1 MAGSILNDARLAIL
15 PTSCQISLKKLVCSN
30 IYLKCPKNIDL
41 SSVTYSGWNLY
52 IYTDIL
58 SELTNL
64 YGANVVPSPYIPV
77 PFQRPCKKICTDV
90 ADSCLGL
97 LGLIGLDQN
106 CSTRYDYSFGALSS
120 LYAAFPSLPKPYQYD
135 ASNNAA
141 VCNAMNVSFAV
152 ASTKE
157 PYLHALDPNGA
168 CYGITSELWVPPAN
182 LLDPSLASMQPPY
195 VVQTMIEGQLA
206 DNFKAL
212 PAWLSKRC
220 HLALRKY
227 FCGSYMLAPSPQVVR
242 QVFNDNGFSNNVL
255 FGLTYA
261 GYVRASLLSYEFF
274 LPSYPHVSVCEEY
287 VSACGDFVSLAGIAA
302 LVPNCSA
309 QTGSIKDFPSANQT
323 IQSLPLSLGPY
334 HSTIL
339 FRTPPNSMASATT
352 EAYTTSCPTGF
363 VVPDKEDSRTTWV
376 PGTGCAVGCSWPTWT
391 EKEWGQLR
399 LTVTVAAWVG
409 LPMVL
414 MLLLTWTVDKDRRK
428 QYLVIIFG
436 IFSSIATIMFCA
448 ASVMPIQA
456 TSCATNAVGYDQ
468 TDAVNFCTLQALLL
482 LAAGV
487 GTASS
492 WAMLSVDLLLKVALG
507 YRSTKSF
514 KPFFLA
520 FIVVL
525 TGSVVVAA
533 SFYPYGYIQAFP
545 FCFMALGNDV
555 YTVYVPMAACT
566 IIGLIAMLIVIYRI
580 VQSIMRTQVHSQDAD
595 SLSSGGVAAVFNKF
609 QMLKIPTLFLVA
621 YLICV
626 VAYESNRIVL
636 YRTDHENKESAND
649 FAKCVFQ
656 NYDGNSDSSWQ
667 SACGTHP
674 SKRPSWPFS
683 IFVMLA
689 LAGQS
694 ILISGIYLSN
704 PSVWKYWIS
713 RLGLRG
719 FKIGTR
725 YGVSGLNSKV
735 SEGGSVVERKRLS
748 ISKVSEGGS
757 VVERLVRKVSVNE
770 RK

>member
-1 MAGSILNDARLAIL
+1 M
-15 PTSCQISLKKLVCSN
+15 
-30 IYLKCPKNIDL
+30 
-41 SSVTYSGWNLY
+41 TYSGWNLY

-352 EAYTTSCPTGF
+352 EAYTTRCPDGY
-363 VVPDKEDSRTTWV
+363 VVPNKEDPRTTWV
-376 PGTGCAVGCSWPTWT
+376 PGTGCAVSCKVPVWTKEEWRSISILNAVLAWTGFPLLIFLIMTWT
-391 EKEWGQLR
+391 LDKER
-399 LTVTVAAWVG
+399 
-409 LPMVL
+409 
-414 MLLLTWTVDKDRRK
+414 KK
-428 QYLVIIFG
+428 QYLVVCFAT
-436 IFSSIATIMFCA
+436 FSSIATLSMCA
-448 ASVMPIQA
+448 VTLIPFEDAF
-456 TSCATNAVGYDQ
+456 CATNAVPYDESDGA
-468 TDAVNFCTLQALLL
+468 TFCAVQSMMFVFSGL
-482 LAAGV
+482 
-487 GTASS
+487 GTAAS
-492 WAMLSVDLLLKVALG
+492 WTMLSLDLFLKVVLG
-507 YRSTKSF
+507 FRHTSIWRRRFLILIISIPVTFMTYATQQSYGSAVLF
-514 KPFFLA
+514 PNCFVKPTHDL
-520 FIVVL
+520 I
-525 TGSVVVAA
+525 S
-533 SFYPYGYIQAFP
+533 
-545 FCFMALGNDV
+545 
-555 YTVYVPMAACT
+555 VYVPMLILAV
-566 IIGLIAMLIVIYRI
+566 IGAICMVLVILRIA
-580 VQSIMRTQVHSQDAD
+580 QSIRSTHVHRGTGGASQASLRIIEKFNMLRTPLIFTFLFFFVMATYETYKLQLSKVLRVAQSGLQDY
-595 SLSSGGVAAVFNKF
+595 S
-609 QMLKIPTLFLVA
+609 
-621 YLICV
+621 
-626 VAYESNRIVL
+626 
-636 YRTDHENKESAND
+636 
-649 FAKCVFQ
+649 KCVFQ
-656 NYDGNSDSSWQ
+656 NYDGTDGSWV
-667 SACGTHP
+667 SACGRHP
-674 SKRPSWPFS
+674 KQRPDIVYLSWVFTCL
-683 IFVMLA
+683 V
-689 LAGQS
+689 GQS
-694 ILISGIYLSN
+694 LLLCFIYLIS
-704 PSVWKYWIS
+704 PAVWMFWFR
-713 RLGLRG
+713 RLGIDKL
-719 FKIGTR
+719 T
-725 YGVSGLNSKV
+725 GVTAAVVRVGPVV
-735 SEGGSVVERKRLS
+735 SRVAAGSVVSEHRNRSHVTEGGSCQSVGDGKEIKKSFRQIRVTTAGHRGGDPKHAYAPTDPKDPLS
-748 ISKVSEGGS
+748 SE
-757 VVERLVRKVSVNE
+757 L
-770 RK
+770 